1 MKREFLV
8 EVLYPKGGVFFGLVW
23 RIMLLGKR
31 RSINK
36 LDYMAL
42 VKNYLKKKRYGVP

>member
-8 EVLYPKGGVFFGLVW
+8 EDLYPKGGGFGLVW